1 MNIAIGDL
9 DDKTRTVSV
18 TFEDAGV
25 THTRPVN
32 ACYGEDGKY
41 DADATKARVDEV
53 ALGVANKIALG
64 VIKNPVA
71 AGAKAEAST
80 DTTTA

>member
-1 MNIAIGDL
+1 MNITVGDL

-32 ACYGEDGKY
+32 ACYGADGKY
-41 DADATKARVDEV
+41 DAAATKARVSEV

-64 VIKNPVA
+64 VINNPVA
-71 AGAKAEAST
+71 TDAKTST